1 MRGWPPSWTVSV
13 TVPAGNHAMPQ
24 PVSQQPLRIVLLSCA
39 GAPFSAEICGYLE
52 KIRPELLDQIVGVVL
67 SKPRIQAIGRLPWR
81 QKIYAVWAK
90 SGVIG
95 LWAELRDMLH
105 YRCKNLWIKTE
116 RWIRRAG
123 AGKDSTR
130 YRRIEDFCLRRG
142 ITPYITRDVNDS
154 ASEQH
159 LRSLQPDVLLM
170 ATFHCI
176 LKDPVIKL
184 ASKAALNVHGSF
196 LPHYRGA
203 DPINSALHDRA
214 RETGV
219 TIHWVD
225 EGIDTGDIA
234 AQHGMVIPE
243 RANEAVL
250 RPLLAELAA
259 QLLVDCMDA
268 VRRGEL
274 ARRPQLT

>member
-1 MRGWPPSWTVSV
+1 MQ
-13 TVPAGNHAMPQ
+13 PAL
-24 PVSQQPLRIVLLSCA
+24 QQPLRIVLLSCA
-39 GAPFSAEICGYLE
+39 GAPFSAEICGHLE
-52 KIRPELLDQIVGVVL
+52 KIRPALLDQIVGVVL

-81 QKIYAVWAK
+81 QKIRTVWVK

-95 LWAELRDMLH
+95 LLAELRDMLH
-105 YRCKNLWIKTE
+105 YRCKNLWIKIE
-116 RWIRRAG
+116 RRIRRSG
-123 AGKDSTR
+123 AGKDSTH

-154 ASEQH
+154 ASHQF
-159 LRSLQPDVLLM
+159 LLSLQPDVLLM

-176 LKDPVIKL
+176 LKGPVIKL
-184 ASKAALNVHGSF
+184 ASKAALNVHASF

-214 RETGV
+214 QETGV

-234 AQHGMVIPE
+234 AQCSMEIPE
-243 RANEAVL
+243 RANEALL

-259 QLLVDCMDA
+259 QLLVDCVDA
-268 VRRGEL
+268 LCRGGL
-274 ARRPQLT
+274 ARRPQSI